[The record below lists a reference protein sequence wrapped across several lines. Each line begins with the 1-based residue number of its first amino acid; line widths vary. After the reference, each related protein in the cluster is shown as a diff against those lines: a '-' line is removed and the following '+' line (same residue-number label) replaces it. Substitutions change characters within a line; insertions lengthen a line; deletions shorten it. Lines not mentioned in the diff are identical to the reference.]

1 MTDNNVTPLP
11 SELHAAASQAV
22 DDALAE
28 LASLPATARY
38 QVDLER
44 FGSPE
49 GALKAVAMRAR
60 EAQALLE
67 AAKAIA
73 KQQKGE

>member
-1 MTDNNVTPLP
+1 MNGNVTPLP
-11 SELHAAASQAV
+11 SELHAAASRAV

-44 FGSPE
+44 FGTPE
-49 GALKAVAMRAR
+49 KALKAVAMRAR
-60 EAQALLE
+60 EAKALLE
-67 AAKAIA
+67 AAKVIA
-73 KQQKGE
+73 SQEGE

>member
-1 MTDNNVTPLP
+1 MNDNVTPLP
-11 SELHAAASQAV
+11 SELHAAASRAV
-22 DDALAE
+22 DEALAE
-28 LASLPATARY
+28 LANMPATARY

-49 GALKAVAMRAR
+49 GALKAVTMRAR

-67 AAKAIA
+67 AAKETA
-73 KQQKGE
+73 KQEGGGA